1 MKLNPTWKQPV
12 LRSNSSAV
20 ATPVFA
26 NLDDVRDQFIQ
37 ELDNLK
43 PGESPEPYVQN
54 FLPAVLPA
62 LRLAIRLGGRKNV
75 VNFLAQLLAKLI
87 SKLIGPE
94 QAPALSKAIVDAGLK
109 LLTLEMS
116 DQEKSGLAASAVAGT
131 VEETIN
137 RVTSLLD
144 YILDNQVAGRIRAGG
159 VSVGGGR
166 ELTRRAFRGNL
177 STAAELLVGRRQR
190 CMAVHALAW
199 AQAIQ
204 TVYPSFQSKNH
215 AAHG

>member
-1 MKLNPTWKQPV
+1 M
-12 LRSNSSAV
+12 V

-26 NLDDVRDQFIQ
+26 NLDDARDQLIQ

-62 LRLAIRLGGRKNV
+62 LRLARRLGGRKNV

-109 LLTLEMS
+109 TLDSRNVGPGEIRS
-116 DQEKSGLAASAVAGT
+116 CCFCSSGNGRRDYQSSRLVAG
-131 VEETIN
+131 
-137 RVTSLLD
+137 L
-144 YILDNQVAGRIRAGG
+144 
-159 VSVGGGR
+159 
-166 ELTRRAFRGNL
+166 
-177 STAAELLVGRRQR
+177 
-190 CMAVHALAW
+190 
-199 AQAIQ
+199 
-204 TVYPSFQSKNH
+204 YPR
-215 AAHG
+215 